1 MEFVT
6 EGNSANMQKD
16 ESGSHGP
23 HQLPTLEQTNIV
35 HSYSFGKRKHSV
47 MAQPVIVRDLL
58 SAPSAAKNLPGLL
71 ISNNTNYVMRSC
83 LSLNVH
89 SVIKGLSHEKVGSNT
104 NKLFI
109 KISSSLCWPLNYMM
123 NE

>member
-1 MEFVT
+1 
-6 EGNSANMQKD
+6 
-16 ESGSHGP
+16 
-23 HQLPTLEQTNIV
+23 
-35 HSYSFGKRKHSV
+35 

>member
-1 MEFVT
+1 
-6 EGNSANMQKD
+6 
-16 ESGSHGP
+16 
-23 HQLPTLEQTNIV
+23 
-35 HSYSFGKRKHSV
+35 

-58 SAPSAAKNLPGLL
+58 SAPSVAKNLPGLL

-89 SVIKGLSHEKVGSNT
+89 SVRSASSHEKVGSNT

-109 KISSSLCWPLNYMM
+109 KISSSLCWPLN
-123 NE
+123 